1 MLLLKPLKQFFV
13 FIAACSSAVR
23 TMADAAILAYSEH
36 RWSEGDAQQYML
48 EYLPFLAGRHFVVLD
63 NSDTCWIEVAEMI
76 GGRVGWAPRGFMKV
90 FTVPHAA
97 LSTMLL
103 PPVGP
108 PPMEEFVGRVP
119 ARELPLPPMQPL
131 PIREWHVDGSD
142 GRGGFASAAVEITHA
157 RVVEHSG
164 DFRGPVASELVGVQ
178 LGLAAVEHAVRHDP
192 PCAYYNISVDNSV
205 VKAWIGEN
213 KEVEPKGMRF
223 LPVIEHVR
231 HILARVR
238 QLASPADVIITKV
251 DGEANAA
258 HGLAYGQLSELRDRD
273 WQVREYIDDAELW
286 SALEEAFDMA
296 HWHGEPSR

>member
-1 MLLLKPLKQFFV
+1 
-13 FIAACSSAVR
+13 
-23 TMADAAILAYSEH
+23 MADATDRAILAYSEH
-36 RWSEGDAQQYML
+36 RWSEGDAQQYGL

-192 PCAYYNISVDNSV
+192 PCAYYNISVDNAP

-213 KEVEPKGMRF
+213 KEVEPKGIRF

-231 HILARVR
+231 HTLARVR

-251 DGEANAA
+251 DGEAKAA
-258 HGLAYGQLSELRDRD
+258 HGLAYGHLLSCGTGIGGSESTSMMLSSGPRSRKPLT
-273 WQVREYIDDAELW
+273 WLTGTGSLHDDA
-286 SALEEAFDMA
+286 AVTAEAF
-296 HWHGEPSR
+296 WTTFITSSYLV